1 MQEGI
6 RQVFAVLADESNYPI
21 YIHDVYGCDET
32 GMICYLLEAV
42 LGVNDTELKKDF
54 DMSAFSLCAPTSS
67 VYQGFVQMVRIYGN
81 GNSTQERVVDFLTG
95 TCGVPAGDLLRIR
108 SILLEDAAA

>member
-1 MQEGI
+1 
-6 RQVFAVLADESNYPI
+6 
-21 YIHDVYGCDET
+21 
-32 GMICYLLEAV
+32 MICYLLEAV

-67 VYQGFVQMVRIYGN
+67 VYQGFVQMVRIYGT